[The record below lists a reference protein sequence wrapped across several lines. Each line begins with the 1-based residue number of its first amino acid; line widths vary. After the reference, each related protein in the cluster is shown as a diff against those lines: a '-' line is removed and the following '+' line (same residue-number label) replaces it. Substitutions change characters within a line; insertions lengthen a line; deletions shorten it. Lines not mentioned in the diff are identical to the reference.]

1 MRAFFREFKTFIT
14 KGNVMDLAVAVVI
27 GAAFKDIV
35 NSLVKDILTPVL
47 SLVVGEEGFANYKYV
62 ITEADEA
69 AGIAE
74 NAIYYGN
81 FLQSILDFFVIALV
95 IFLILRTINRIR
107 TAMERAKEPVEEV
120 VKQAVP
126 KVEDLLIDIRELLR
140 FGKADNDKKTE

>member
-1 MRAFFREFKTFIT
+1 
-14 KGNVMDLAVAVVI
+14 
-27 GAAFKDIV
+27 
-35 NSLVKDILTPVL
+35 
-47 SLVVGEEGFANYKYV
+47 V

>member
-1 MRAFFREFKTFIT
+1 MKAFFREFKTFIT